1 MVYFS
6 WSYHNGGGCSLT
18 LRETVSFAPSMRG
31 GDAGVSYAYGTYCN
45 PYIACSRCAVHT
57 STKKEITAQLP
68 T

>member
-31 GDAGVSYAYGTYCN
+31 GDAGVSYAFGLDCD
-45 PYIACSRCAVHT
+45 SRFSRSLCAVHT